1 MSDISYHRIQPQD
14 TAILE
19 QIAGWYFNEW
29 NMTPATTIQRFSDF
43 PAEGIPFH
51 LLMTVDGSAVATGGL
66 SLDVS
71 LMREVPRLIVY
82 QPWLSLVYTTPE
94 NQNKGYGTMLCH
106 KIEDMASAQG
116 VQEYFLFTYT
126 AEKLYTKLG
135 WQVMERLVAR
145 GKDMVIMKKKI

>member
-1 MSDISYHRIQPQD
+1 MCIVVLVCGLAFGRVPPKRR
-14 TAILE
+14 
-19 QIAGWYFNEW
+19 AG
-29 NMTPATTIQRFSDF
+29 
-43 PAEGIPFH
+43 
-51 LLMTVDGSAVATGGL
+51 
-66 SLDVS
+66 
-71 LMREVPRLIVY
+71 
-82 QPWLSLVYTTPE
+82 LSLVYTTPE

-106 KIEDMASAQG
+106 KIEDMARAQG